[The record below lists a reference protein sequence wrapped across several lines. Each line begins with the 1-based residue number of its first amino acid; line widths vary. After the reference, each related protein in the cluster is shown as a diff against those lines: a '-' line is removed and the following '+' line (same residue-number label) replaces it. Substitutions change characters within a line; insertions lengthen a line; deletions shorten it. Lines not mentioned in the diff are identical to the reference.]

1 MLLYTLVEALAGV
14 PDTQVAVPG
23 ATVGL
28 NVVTRLLEARID
40 AARRGVPAE
49 PGARP
54 RFLLVCEGDVDAPAL
69 LAHLPLLA
77 ASYNAACAPTSSDTP
92 LLLVPLAAGAELVL
106 STAFHVRRAA
116 AVLLDDHAP
125 GVAALEARARTAL
138 GAEPYARG
146 FRVPWLEQCRGQA
159 PWSLAAPHLKHVV
172 TSAPVQLNEA
182 KAAKKASRQAHRAA
196 RKARA
201 QARGGADA

>member
-1 MLLYTLVEALAGV
+1 MLLHTLVEALADV
-14 PDTQVAVPG
+14 PDSQDAVPG

-28 NVVTRLLEARID
+28 NVVTRLLESRID
-40 AARRGVPAE
+40 AARRGSAAQPDA
-49 PGARP
+49 PP

-77 ASYNAACAPTSSDTP
+77 ASYNAVCAPAASDTP
-92 LLLVPLAAGAELVL
+92 LLLVPLAAGSELVL

-116 AVLLDDHAP
+116 AVLLDARTP

-138 GAEPYARG
+138 GAEHSARG

-159 PWSLAAPHLKHVV
+159 PWALAAPHLKHVV

-201 QARGGADA
+201 QAGGSADA